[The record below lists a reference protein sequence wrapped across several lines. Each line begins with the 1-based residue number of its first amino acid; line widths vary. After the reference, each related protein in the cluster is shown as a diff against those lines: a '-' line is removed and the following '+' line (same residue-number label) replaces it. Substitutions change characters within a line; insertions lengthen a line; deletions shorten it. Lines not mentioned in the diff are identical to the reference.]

1 MRSSAPKRKHRQ
13 SVLIIFLSLFSIA
26 RLRQDTTMNL
36 SKYRHALGVVHEN
49 PRFGA
54 LNSSDK
60 NNDVVVVVVDGAP
73 AAATGNHNSS
83 TSTTFRLPSSEW
95 IDDIDTDT
103 VLGCGGFKCAFL
115 SRTTKRGDVDNNR
128 SSSSNSPDPDRGR
141 YGYLVAGSGHYK
153 NAERTFALA
162 QKLSVQ
168 FSVKH
173 TLAANPI
180 QLSSSSHNFVVQPI
194 KLYSEGSYLF
204 KCKQKY
210 LGRKPLRV
218 HSALVDPILFQERL
232 RYDYK
237 KTMRMMTSNSTHSKC
252 LAQDFQLVIDAIT
265 GSILHIDLDRCWQ
278 EFGLNLKRHTI
289 DVADCMQTLESII
302 ERLIDRKNYVYYN
315 STTTIDDDDDDDD
328 DHKNTTKKSKAKHI
342 GKVIMIKKY
351 KRERERNDVAND
363 EEDEEDYEYEEE
375 EDYEFNVDAEEKEE
389 DGDYDY
395 KQTESPTSDTTSET
409 TEDDTSDATEEDT
422 KWRERVGRK
431 GKNEGGRA
439 TGR

>member
-95 IDDIDTDT
+95 IDDIDMDAT
-103 VLGCGGFKCAFL
+103 LGCGGFKCAFP
-115 SRTTKRGDVDNNR
+115 SRTTKRGDDDANR
-128 SSSSNSPDPDRGR
+128 SSSSNNRPDPDRGR
-141 YGYLVAGSGHYK
+141 YGYLVSGSKLFHKQDYK
-153 NAERTFALA
+153 TAERTFALA
-162 QKLSVQ
+162 QNLSVQ

-180 QLSSSSHNFVVQPI
+180 QLSSNSSNFVVQPI

-232 RYDYK
+232 RYDNK
-237 KTMRMMTSNSTHSKC
+237 NTMKMMTSNSTHSKC

-265 GSILHIDLDRCWQ
+265 GSILQIDLDRCWQ
-278 EFGLNLKRHTI
+278 GRGTPKGNKF
-289 DVADCMQTLESII
+289 DAADCMQTLESII
-302 ERLIDRKNYVYYN
+302 ERLIARKNYLYYN
-315 STTTIDDDDDDDD
+315 STTTIDDDDDD
-328 DHKNTTKKSKAKHI
+328 HQNTTKKSKPKNQEKIKAK
-342 GKVIMIKKY
+342 KMIEKY
-351 KRERERNDVAND
+351 KRERERKRK
-363 EEDEEDYEYEEE
+363 EEE
-375 EDYEFNVDAEEKEE
+375 SI
-389 DGDYDY
+389 
-395 KQTESPTSDTTSET
+395 Q
-409 TEDDTSDATEEDT
+409 
-422 KWRERVGRK
+422 
-431 GKNEGGRA
+431 
-439 TGR
+439 